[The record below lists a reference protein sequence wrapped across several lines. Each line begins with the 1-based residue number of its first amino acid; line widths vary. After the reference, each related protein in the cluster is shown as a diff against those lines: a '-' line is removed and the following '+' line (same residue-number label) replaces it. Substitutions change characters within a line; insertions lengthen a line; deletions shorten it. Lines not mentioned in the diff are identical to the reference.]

1 MSEGKTK
8 SMEWIIAVCGAGL
21 NLAAVCGAQK
31 KTGLKPEKQSRWYAA
46 LLLAAAGGF
55 VGGYMLVLRAGT
67 YLPNVLRLLLLGTL
81 LAAAAYI
88 DALSHKIP
96 NWIVLCT
103 AAVFAGCTVLDFV
116 LSGTDAVPMAI
127 NSVLAAV
134 AFFVVFFLV
143 RLASRGGVGYGDIK
157 MITAAALILGVY
169 GTFTFL
175 LVSHVLAAVA
185 AIVLLVSKKATRKDG
200 LPFGPFFYLGY
211 LATILTGMF

>member
-1 MSEGKTK
+1 
-8 SMEWIIAVCGAGL
+8 MEWIIAVCSAGL
-21 NLAAVCGAQK
+21 NLAAVWYAQK
-31 KTGLKPEKQSRWYAA
+31 NTGLKPEKQSRWITA

-55 VGGYMLVLRAGT
+55 AGGYLIVLRVGT

-96 NWIVLCT
+96 NWVVLCT

-116 LSGTDAVPMAI
+116 LSGTDAVPMAL
-127 NSVLAAV
+127 NSVLAAAV
-134 AFFVVFFLV
+134 FFVVFFLV

-169 GTFTFL
+169 GTFAFL

-211 LATILTGMF
+211 LATILLGSF

>member
-1 MSEGKTK
+1 
-8 SMEWIIAVCGAGL
+8 MEWIIAVCSAGL
-21 NLAAVCGAQK
+21 NLAAVWLVQK
-31 KTGLKPEKQSRWYAA
+31 KTGLKPEKQTQWAAA

-55 VGGYMLVLRAGT
+55 ASGYMLVLRAGT
-67 YLPNVLRLLLLGTL
+67 YPPNLLRLVLLGTL
-81 LAAAAYI
+81 LTAAAYI

-116 LSGTDAVPMAI
+116 LSGTDAVPMAL
-127 NSVLAAV
+127 NSVLAAAV
-134 AFFVVFFLV
+134 FFVVFFLV

-157 MITAAALILGVY
+157 MITAAALILGIY
-169 GTFTFL
+169 GTFSFL

-185 AIVLLVSKKATRKDG
+185 AIALLVSKKATRKDG

-211 LATILTGMF
+211 LVTNLAGMF

>member
-1 MSEGKTK
+1 
-8 SMEWIIAVCGAGL
+8 MEWIIAVCSAGL
-21 NLAAVCGAQK
+21 NLAAVWLVQK
-31 KTGLKPEKQSRWYAA
+31 KTGLKPEKQPQWAAA

-55 VGGYMLVLRAGT
+55 ASGYMLVLRAGT
-67 YLPNVLRLLLLGTL
+67 YPPNLLRLVLLGTL
-81 LAAAAYI
+81 LTAAAYI

-116 LSGTDAVPMAI
+116 LSGTDAVPMAL
-127 NSVLAAV
+127 NSVLAAAV
-134 AFFVVFFLV
+134 FFVVFFLV

-157 MITAAALILGVY
+157 MITAAALILGIY
-169 GTFTFL
+169 GTFSFL

-185 AIVLLVSKKATRKDG
+185 AIALLVSKKATRKDG

-211 LATILTGMF
+211 LVTILTGMF

>member
-1 MSEGKTK
+1 
-8 SMEWIIAVCGAGL
+8 MEWIIAVCSAGL
-21 NLAAVCGAQK
+21 NLATVWLVQK
-31 KTGLKPEKQSRWYAA
+31 KTGLKPEKQTQWAAA

-55 VGGYMLVLRAGT
+55 ASGYMLVLRTGT
-67 YLPNVLRLLLLGTL
+67 YPPNLLRLVLLGTL
-81 LAAAAYI
+81 LTAAAYI

-116 LSGTDAVPMAI
+116 LSGTDAVPMAL
-127 NSVLAAV
+127 NSVLAAAV
-134 AFFVVFFLV
+134 FFVVFFLV

-157 MITAAALILGVY
+157 MITAAALILGIY
-169 GTFTFL
+169 GTFSFL

-185 AIVLLVSKKATRKDG
+185 AIALLVSKKATRKDG

-211 LATILTGMF
+211 LVTILTGMF

>member
-1 MSEGKTK
+1 
-8 SMEWIIAVCGAGL
+8 MEWIIAVCSAGL
-21 NLAAVCGAQK
+21 NLAAVWLVQK
-31 KTGLKPEKQSRWYAA
+31 KTGLKPEKQTQWAAA

-55 VGGYMLVLRAGT
+55 ASGYMLVLRAGT
-67 YLPNVLRLLLLGTL
+67 YPSNLLRLVLLGTL
-81 LAAAAYI
+81 LTAAAYI

-116 LSGTDAVPMAI
+116 LSGTDAVPMAL
-127 NSVLAAV
+127 NSVLAAAV
-134 AFFVVFFLV
+134 FFVVFFLV

-157 MITAAALILGVY
+157 MITAAALILGIY
-169 GTFTFL
+169 GTFSFL

-185 AIVLLVSKKATRKDG
+185 AIALLVSKKATRKDG

-211 LATILTGMF
+211 LVTILTGMF

>member
-1 MSEGKTK
+1 
-8 SMEWIIAVCGAGL
+8 MEWIIAVCSAGL
-21 NLAAVCGAQK
+21 NLAAVWLVQK
-31 KTGLKPEKQSRWYAA
+31 KTGLKPEKQTQWAAA

-55 VGGYMLVLRAGT
+55 ASGYMLVLRAGT
-67 YLPNVLRLLLLGTL
+67 YPPNLLRLVLLGTL
-81 LAAAAYI
+81 LTAAAYI

-116 LSGTDAVPMAI
+116 LSGTDAVPMAL
-127 NSVLAAV
+127 NSVLAAAV
-134 AFFVVFFLV
+134 FFVVFFLV

-157 MITAAALILGVY
+157 MITAAALILGIN
-169 GTFTFL
+169 GTFSFL

-185 AIVLLVSKKATRKDG
+185 AIALLVSKKATRKDG

-211 LATILTGMF
+211 LVTILTGMF

>member
-1 MSEGKTK
+1 
-8 SMEWIIAVCGAGL
+8 MEWIIAVCSAGL
-21 NLAAVCGAQK
+21 NLATVWYAQK
-31 KTGLKPEKQSRWYAA
+31 NTGLKPEKQSRWITA

-55 VGGYMLVLRAGT
+55 AGGYLIVLRVGT

-81 LAAAAYI
+81 LVAAAYI

-96 NWIVLCT
+96 NWIGLCT
-103 AAVFAGCTVLDFV
+103 AAVFAGCTVLDFI

-185 AIVLLVSKKATRKDG
+185 AIALLVSKKATRKDG

-211 LATILTGMF
+211 LATILMGTF

>member
-1 MSEGKTK
+1 
-8 SMEWIIAVCGAGL
+8 MEWIIAVCGAGL
-21 NLAAVCGAQK
+21 NLAAVWYAQK
-31 KTGLKPEKQSRWYAA
+31 NTGLKPEKQSRWITA

-55 VGGYMLVLRAGT
+55 AGGYLIVLRVGT

-96 NWIVLCT
+96 NWVVLCT

-134 AFFVVFFLV
+134 VFFVVFFLV

-169 GTFTFL
+169 GTFAFL

-211 LATILTGMF
+211 LATILLGSF

>member
-1 MSEGKTK
+1 
-8 SMEWIIAVCGAGL
+8 MEWIIAVCSAGL
-21 NLAAVCGAQK
+21 NLAAVWLVQK
-31 KTGLKPEKQSRWYAA
+31 KTGLKPEKQTQWAAA

-55 VGGYMLVLRAGT
+55 ASGYMLVLRAGT
-67 YLPNVLRLLLLGTL
+67 YPPNLLRLVLLGTL
-81 LAAAAYI
+81 LTAAAYI

-116 LSGTDAVPMAI
+116 LSGTEAVPMAL
-127 NSVLAAV
+127 NSVLAAAV
-134 AFFVVFFLV
+134 FFVVFFLV

-157 MITAAALILGVY
+157 MITAAALILGIY
-169 GTFTFL
+169 GTFSFL

-185 AIVLLVSKKATRKDG
+185 AIALLVSKKATRKDG

-211 LATILTGMF
+211 LVTILTGMF

>member
-1 MSEGKTK
+1 
-8 SMEWIIAVCGAGL
+8 MEWIIAVCSAGL
-21 NLAAVCGAQK
+21 NLAAVWLVQK
-31 KTGLKPEKQSRWYAA
+31 KTGLKPEKQTQWATA

-55 VGGYMLVLRAGT
+55 ASGYMLVLRAGT
-67 YLPNVLRLLLLGTL
+67 YPPNLLRLVLLGTL
-81 LAAAAYI
+81 LTAAAYI

-116 LSGTDAVPMAI
+116 LSGTDAVPMAL
-127 NSVLAAV
+127 NSVLAAAV
-134 AFFVVFFLV
+134 FFVVFFLV

-157 MITAAALILGVY
+157 MITAAALILGIY
-169 GTFTFL
+169 GTFSFL

-185 AIVLLVSKKATRKDG
+185 AIALLVSKKATRKDG

-211 LATILTGMF
+211 LVTILTGMF

>member
-1 MSEGKTK
+1 
-8 SMEWIIAVCGAGL
+8 MEWIIAVCSAGL
-21 NLAAVCGAQK
+21 NLAAVWLVQK
-31 KTGLKPEKQSRWYAA
+31 KTGLKPEKQTQWAAA

-55 VGGYMLVLRAGT
+55 ASGYMLVLRAGT
-67 YLPNVLRLLLLGTL
+67 YPPNLLRLVLLGTL
-81 LAAAAYI
+81 LTAAAYI

-116 LSGTDAVPMAI
+116 LSGTDAVP
-127 NSVLAAV
+127 LAAAV
-134 AFFVVFFLV
+134 FFVVFFLV

-157 MITAAALILGVY
+157 MITAAALILGIY
-169 GTFTFL
+169 GTFSFL

-185 AIVLLVSKKATRKDG
+185 AIALLVSKKATRKDG

-211 LATILTGMF
+211 LVTILAGMF

>member
-1 MSEGKTK
+1 
-8 SMEWIIAVCGAGL
+8 MEWIIAVCSAGL
-21 NLAAVCGAQK
+21 NLAAVWLVQK
-31 KTGLKPEKQSRWYAA
+31 KTGLKPEKQTQWAAA

-55 VGGYMLVLRAGT
+55 ASGYMLVLRAGT
-67 YLPNVLRLLLLGTL
+67 YPPNLLRLVLLGTL
-81 LAAAAYI
+81 LTAAAYI

-116 LSGTDAVPMAI
+116 LSGTDAVPMAL
-127 NSVLAAV
+127 NSVLAAAV
-134 AFFVVFFLV
+134 FFVVFFLV

-157 MITAAALILGVY
+157 MITAVALILGIY
-169 GTFTFL
+169 GTFSFL

-185 AIVLLVSKKATRKDG
+185 AIALLVSKKATRKDG

-211 LATILTGMF
+211 LVTILTGMF

>member
-1 MSEGKTK
+1 
-8 SMEWIIAVCGAGL
+8 MEWIIAVCGAGL
-21 NLAAVCGAQK
+21 NLAAVWGAQK

-55 VGGYMLVLRAGT
+55 AGGYMLVLRAGT

-127 NSVLAAV
+127 NSVLAAA

-211 LATILTGMF
+211 LVTILTGMF

>member
-1 MSEGKTK
+1 
-8 SMEWIIAVCGAGL
+8 MEWIIAVCSAGL
-21 NLAAVCGAQK
+21 NLAAVWLVQK
-31 KTGLKPEKQSRWYAA
+31 KTGLKPEKQTQWAAA

-55 VGGYMLVLRAGT
+55 ASGYMLVLRAGT
-67 YLPNVLRLLLLGTL
+67 YPPNLLRLVLLGTL
-81 LAAAAYI
+81 LTAAAYI

-116 LSGTDAVPMAI
+116 LSGTDAMPMAL
-127 NSVLAAV
+127 NSVLAAAV
-134 AFFVVFFLV
+134 FFVVFFLV

-157 MITAAALILGVY
+157 MITAAALILGIY
-169 GTFTFL
+169 GTFSFL

-185 AIVLLVSKKATRKDG
+185 AIALLVSKKATRKDG

-211 LATILTGMF
+211 LVTILTGMF

>member
-1 MSEGKTK
+1 
-8 SMEWIIAVCGAGL
+8 MEWIIAVCSAGL
-21 NLAAVCGAQK
+21 NLAAVWLVQN
-31 KTGLKPEKQSRWYAA
+31 KTGLKPEKQTQWAAA

-55 VGGYMLVLRAGT
+55 ASGYMLVLRAGT
-67 YLPNVLRLLLLGTL
+67 YPPNLLRLVLLGTL
-81 LAAAAYI
+81 LTAAAYI

-116 LSGTDAVPMAI
+116 LSGTDAVPMAL
-127 NSVLAAV
+127 NSVLAAAV
-134 AFFVVFFLV
+134 FFVVFFLV

-157 MITAAALILGVY
+157 MITAAALILGIY
-169 GTFTFL
+169 GTFSFL

-185 AIVLLVSKKATRKDG
+185 AIALLVSKKATRKDG

-211 LATILTGMF
+211 LVTILTGMF

>member
-1 MSEGKTK
+1 
-8 SMEWIIAVCGAGL
+8 MEWIIAVCSAGL
-21 NLAAVCGAQK
+21 NLAAVWLVQK
-31 KTGLKPEKQSRWYAA
+31 KTGLKPEKQTQWAAA

-55 VGGYMLVLRAGT
+55 ASGYMLVLRAGT
-67 YLPNVLRLLLLGTL
+67 YPPNLLRLVLLGTL
-81 LAAAAYI
+81 LTAAAYI

-116 LSGTDAVPMAI
+116 LSGTDAVPMAL

-157 MITAAALILGVY
+157 MITAAALILGIY
-169 GTFTFL
+169 GTFSFL

-185 AIVLLVSKKATRKDG
+185 AIALLVSKKATRKDG

-211 LATILTGMF
+211 LITILTGMF

>member
-1 MSEGKTK
+1 MD
-8 SMEWIIAVCGAGL
+8 WIIAGCGAVL
-21 NLAAVCGAQK
+21 NLAAVYLAKK
-31 KTGLKPEKQSRWYAA
+31 KTGLKPEKQSRWITA

-55 VGGYMLVLRAGT
+55 AGGYLIVLRVGT
-67 YLPNVLRLLLLGTL
+67 YMPNVLRLLLLGTL

-103 AAVFAGCTVLDFV
+103 AAVFAGCTVLDFA
-116 LSGTDAVPMAI
+116 LSGTDAVPMMV

-169 GTFTFL
+169 GTFAFL

-211 LATILTGMF
+211 LATILLGSF

>member
-1 MSEGKTK
+1 
-8 SMEWIIAVCGAGL
+8 MEWIIAVCSAGL
-21 NLAAVCGAQK
+21 NLAAVWLVQK
-31 KTGLKPEKQSRWYAA
+31 KTGLKPEKQTQWAAA

-55 VGGYMLVLRAGT
+55 ASGYMLVLRAGT
-67 YLPNVLRLLLLGTL
+67 YPPNLLRLVLLGTL
-81 LAAAAYI
+81 LTAAAYI

-116 LSGTDAVPMAI
+116 LSGTDAVPMAL
-127 NSVLAAV
+127 NSVLAAAV
-134 AFFVVFFLV
+134 FFVVFFLV

-169 GTFTFL
+169 GTFAFL

-211 LATILTGMF
+211 LVTILTGMF

>member
-1 MSEGKTK
+1 
-8 SMEWIIAVCGAGL
+8 MEWIIAVCSAGL
-21 NLAAVCGAQK
+21 NLAAVWLVQK
-31 KTGLKPEKQSRWYAA
+31 KTGLKPEKQTQWAAA

-55 VGGYMLVLRAGT
+55 ASGYMLVLRAGT
-67 YLPNVLRLLLLGTL
+67 YPPNLLRLVLLGTL
-81 LAAAAYI
+81 LTAAAYI

-116 LSGTDAVPMAI
+116 LSGTDAVPMAL
-127 NSVLAAV
+127 NSVLAAAV
-134 AFFVVFFLV
+134 FFVVFFLV

-157 MITAAALILGVY
+157 MITAAALILGIY
-169 GTFTFL
+169 GTFSFL

-185 AIVLLVSKKATRKDG
+185 AIALLVSKKATRKDG

-211 LATILTGMF
+211 LVTILMGMF

>member
-1 MSEGKTK
+1 
-8 SMEWIIAVCGAGL
+8 MEWIIAVCSAGL
-21 NLAAVCGAQK
+21 NLAAVWLVQK
-31 KTGLKPEKQSRWYAA
+31 KTGLKPEKQTQWAAA

-55 VGGYMLVLRAGT
+55 ASGYMLVLRAGT
-67 YLPNVLRLLLLGTL
+67 YPPNLLRLVLLGTL
-81 LAAAAYI
+81 LTAAAYI

-116 LSGTDAVPMAI
+116 LSGTDAVPMAL
-127 NSVLAAV
+127 NSVLAAAV
-134 AFFVVFFLV
+134 FFVVIFLV

-157 MITAAALILGVY
+157 MITAAALILGIY
-169 GTFTFL
+169 GTFSFL

-185 AIVLLVSKKATRKDG
+185 AIALLVSKKATRKDG

-211 LATILTGMF
+211 LVTILTGMF